1 MPLCVIKKEK
11 EMADTEKNVD
21 FKKDAK
27 AAEAK
32 VEAKKSKK
40 SLAWWA
46 GVVVLILISITF
58 ILPATGIGAL
68 FAEDSI
74 VFGKYNGEKIE
85 YKPGNYFGTQVSTL
99 ASQYENVDM
108 NSLYSIWYQ
117 AYQSTVLQTALN
129 QEAAKAGIKAS
140 DYAVNQYILD
150 AGFYNNEEGVFDKA
164 VYDSK
169 TQAERETVF
178 NNVKEAIPGITVAN
192 DYTTVLSSDKEKDF
206 VSTVSASGSTFEYVA
221 FGSET
226 YPDEDAA
233 SYLLSNPQPFT
244 KISLSMITKATEEE
258 AKTLMEEVAAGTK
271 TFEEAALNDS
281 TDSFASVSG
290 KVGEVYFYNLQ
301 SAVGSE
307 ETVNQ
312 IFSTAAGSMA
322 GPYMTTYGYSVFRV
336 DEAPTMAD
344 AADSGVLSVVKSY
357 IASNSPDL
365 VTPYA
370 EAAANAFYADPD
382 FIYTDYYV
390 NEVSSTPANPN
401 SSAFMSSFAYTD
413 AAGLLSTAAADSAY
427 LKALYT
433 GNTGDVLAPQKAGS
447 SYIVTKIGDESVS
460 SSMKS
465 SLPTFYDYIAAMAS
479 QQDLQNAVFTSTLF
493 EDDFMTTLFT
503 KVLNLGAN

>member
-178 NNVKEAIPGITVAN
+178 NNVKEAIPGITVA
-192 DYTTVLSSDKEKDF
+192 KD
-206 VSTVSASGSTFEYVA
+206 
-221 FGSET
+221 
-226 YPDEDAA
+226 
-233 SYLLSNPQPFT
+233 
-244 KISLSMITKATEEE
+244 
-258 AKTLMEEVAAGTK
+258 
-271 TFEEAALNDS
+271 
-281 TDSFASVSG
+281 
-290 KVGEVYFYNLQ
+290 
-301 SAVGSE
+301 
-307 ETVNQ
+307 
-312 IFSTAAGSMA
+312 
-322 GPYMTTYGYSVFRV
+322 
-336 DEAPTMAD
+336 
-344 AADSGVLSVVKSY
+344 
-357 IASNSPDL
+357 
-365 VTPYA
+365 
-370 EAAANAFYADPD
+370 
-382 FIYTDYYV
+382 
-390 NEVSSTPANPN
+390 
-401 SSAFMSSFAYTD
+401 
-413 AAGLLSTAAADSAY
+413 
-427 LKALYT
+427 
-433 GNTGDVLAPQKAGS
+433 
-447 SYIVTKIGDESVS
+447 
-460 SSMKS
+460 
-465 SLPTFYDYIAAMAS
+465 
-479 QQDLQNAVFTSTLF
+479 
-493 EDDFMTTLFT
+493 
-503 KVLNLGAN
+503 

>member
-1 MPLCVIKKEK
+1 
-11 EMADTEKNVD
+11 
-21 FKKDAK
+21 
-27 AAEAK
+27 
-32 VEAKKSKK
+32 
-40 SLAWWA
+40 
-46 GVVVLILISITF
+46 
-58 ILPATGIGAL
+58 
-68 FAEDSI
+68 
-74 VFGKYNGEKIE
+74 
-85 YKPGNYFGTQVSTL
+85 
-99 ASQYENVDM
+99 
-108 NSLYSIWYQ
+108 
-117 AYQSTVLQTALN
+117 
-129 QEAAKAGIKAS
+129 
-140 DYAVNQYILD
+140 
-150 AGFYNNEEGVFDKA
+150 
-164 VYDSK
+164 
-169 TQAERETVF
+169 
-178 NNVKEAIPGITVAN
+178 
-192 DYTTVLSSDKEKDF
+192 
-206 VSTVSASGSTFEYVA
+206 
-221 FGSET
+221 
-226 YPDEDAA
+226 
-233 SYLLSNPQPFT
+233 
-244 KISLSMITKATEEE
+244 
-258 AKTLMEEVAAGTK
+258 
-271 TFEEAALNDS
+271 
-281 TDSFASVSG
+281 
-290 KVGEVYFYNLQ
+290 
-301 SAVGSE
+301 
-307 ETVNQ
+307 
-312 IFSTAAGSMA
+312 MA

-401 SSAFMSSFAYTD
+401 SSAFMSSFVYTD

-460 SSMKS
+460 STMKS

>member
-1 MPLCVIKKEK
+1 M
-11 EMADTEKNVD
+11 
-21 FKKDAK
+21 
-27 AAEAK
+27 
-32 VEAKKSKK
+32 
-40 SLAWWA
+40 
-46 GVVVLILISITF
+46 
-58 ILPATGIGAL
+58 
-68 FAEDSI
+68 
-74 VFGKYNGEKIE
+74 
-85 YKPGNYFGTQVSTL
+85 
-99 ASQYENVDM
+99 
-108 NSLYSIWYQ
+108 
-117 AYQSTVLQTALN
+117 
-129 QEAAKAGIKAS
+129 
-140 DYAVNQYILD
+140 
-150 AGFYNNEEGVFDKA
+150 
-164 VYDSK
+164 
-169 TQAERETVF
+169 
-178 NNVKEAIPGITVAN
+178 
-192 DYTTVLSSDKEKDF
+192 
-206 VSTVSASGSTFEYVA
+206 STVSATGRTFEYVA

-382 FIYTDYYV
+382 FIYTDYMV

-401 SSAFMSSFAYTD
+401 SSAFMSSFVYTD